1 MGLWLKQDDG
11 SIVEVS
17 GGVGGGGGPHDHAE
31 YALVEHEHDDH
42 LPLTGGTVTGDLTVD
57 GLTTTTGLNAKAN
70 GSASATNPNIT
81 FGTSGVNAQTGFY
94 RNSTGAIQVACE
106 GEQVTRFTKATAI
119 VYNDLQVD
127 GKITV
132 RTGGGAGSGN
142 VAIGFDGIDGMGI
155 YSSASG
161 SGYMRF
167 GVAGTQQFAIKETET
182 VVNNDLR
189 VDGTINGTLAFGV
202 AEGIDTGDV
211 LEQAETATMP
221 APVDEEGAA
230 TADIEAEIITVN
242 EVMTALLAKVKE
254 LSARIEELE
263 GA

>member
-42 LPLTGGTVTGDLTVD
+42 LPLTGGTVTGNLFVQGVTK
-57 GLTTTTGLNAKAN
+57 TNGLNAVAQ
-70 GSASATNPNIT
+70 GSSSATNPNIV
-81 FGTSGVNAQTGFY
+81 FGDSGVNAQTGIY
-94 RNSTGAIQVACE
+94 RNSTGKIQFACE
-106 GEQVTRFTKATAI
+106 GEQVVRFSQPTTF
-119 VYNDLQVD
+119 VYNDLNVN
-127 GKITV
+127 GYMTV
-132 RTGGGAGSGN
+132 KAGGGAADPG
-142 VAIGFDGIDGMGI
+142 IGFDGISGMGI
-155 YSSASG
+155 YSNAAENWL
-161 SGYMRF
+161 RF
-167 GVAGTQQFAIKETET
+167 AVAGAQRLNIREDK
-182 VVNNDLR
+182 VIVNNDLQ

-221 APVDEEGAA
+221 APVDDEGVA

-242 EVMTALLAKVKE
+242 EVVTALLAKVKE